1 MLDPEVLEVGYYEDV
16 EDHSI
21 KNVWSCL
28 RLCRAYEVC
37 ANQHYTNLLI
47 F

>member
-1 MLDPEVLEVGYYEDV
+1 MLDTEVLEVGYYEDN
-16 EDHSI
+16 SI
-21 KNVWSCL
+21 KNVWFGL

-37 ANQHYTNLLI
+37 ANQNYTNLLI